1 MAEKPEGLS
10 MADATVPAM
19 GVRFGAWRGS
29 LNGGV
34 LLMALLIG
42 AMGFYVIYPL
52 ALILIN
58 SFNIATIAEPPV
70 YGLQAWR
77 DAFSEPGILRSL
89 WNSVKVGIALQAVAL
104 PLGIFI
110 SWLLSRTNIHFSSG
124 FEVLFWV
131 SFIMP
136 NIATTFGWM
145 LLLDPNTGLINTWL
159 RDLPLIGGLTFNIYS
174 FWGIIWAHLVSNGIS
189 TKVMLMTPAFRRMDS
204 SLEEA
209 SRMSGA
215 STWTTMLRITVP
227 MMTPIIVVVFLLS
240 VIRIFSSFETEL
252 LLGVPW
258 GFYVYSTKIVDLA
271 RQEPPLVNQAA
282 ALGSIILLFLVA
294 FIPLQRKLIN
304 RRQFTTVTGHF
315 KPKIIDLGV
324 WRWPATA
331 FLALVVFILD
341 VVPILSVLGGSFMT
355 RFGFFNL
362 PKTWTIQYWSMALTD
377 SRIMMALQNTLIVA
391 FSAAVVGAVLFSLVA
406 YVIVRTKLPGR
417 SLLDSICWLPSA
429 IPGVLTGLGLLWLFL
444 GTPIFRPFYGTIFLI
459 VVAYVLGG
467 VTLSTQ
473 ILKANFVQLGS
484 ELEEASRMSGAG
496 FWRTYVGI
504 VLPLMAQA
512 MVMIGVIKF
521 MFASQHASSIIL
533 LATSET
539 RTLILLALDQVF
551 AGHREV
557 ASITVVFIMTLT
569 LGVALIARSFGLKVG
584 LRTE

>member
-1 MAEKPEGLS
+1 
-10 MADATVPAM
+10 MADATVPAVA
-19 GVRFGAWRGS
+19 VRFGAWRGS

-42 AMGFYVIYPL
+42 AMGFYVLYPL
-52 ALILIN
+52 ILILIN

-70 YGLQAWR
+70 YGLKAWKE
-77 DAFSEPGILRSL
+77 AFSEPGIMRSL
-89 WNSVKVGIALQAVAL
+89 WNSVRVGVALQLVAL

-124 FEVLFWV
+124 FELLFWV
-131 SFIMP
+131 SFILP

-159 RDLPLIGGLTFNIYS
+159 RNLPVIGGVTFDIYS
-174 FWGIIWAHLVSNGIS
+174 FWGIIWAHLVANGIS

-215 STWTTMLRITVP
+215 STWKTMRKITVP

-271 RQEPPLVNQAA
+271 RQEPPLVSHAA
-282 ALGSIILLFLVA
+282 ALGSVILLFLVV
-294 FIPLQRKLIN
+294 FIPVQRKLIS

-315 KPKIIDLGV
+315 KPKIIDLGA

-331 FLALVVFILD
+331 FVALVVFILD
-341 VVPILSVLGGSFMT
+341 FVPILSVIGGSFMT

-362 PKTWTIQYWSMALTD
+362 PKTWTMQYWVMALSD
-377 SRIMMALQNTLIVA
+377 PRIMTALQNTLIVA
-391 FSAAVVGAVLFSLVA
+391 VSAGLAGGLIFSLIA

-417 SLLDSICWLPSA
+417 AILDSICWLPSA
-429 IPGVLTGLGLLWLFL
+429 IPGVLAGLGLLWLFL
-444 GTPIFRPFYGTIFLI
+444 GTPVFRPFYGTMYLLVI
-459 VVAYVLGG
+459 AYVLGG
-467 VTLSTQ
+467 ITLSTQ

-496 FWRTYVGI
+496 FWRTYFGI
-504 VLPLMAQA
+504 VMPLMAQSIV
-512 MVMIGVIKF
+512 MVAVIKF
-521 MFASQHASSIIL
+521 MFASQNASSVIL

-557 ASITVVFIMTLT
+557 ASITVIFIMALT
-569 LGVALIARSFGLKVG
+569 LGVALVARSFGLKVG
-584 LRTE
+584 IRAE

>member
-1 MAEKPEGLS
+1 